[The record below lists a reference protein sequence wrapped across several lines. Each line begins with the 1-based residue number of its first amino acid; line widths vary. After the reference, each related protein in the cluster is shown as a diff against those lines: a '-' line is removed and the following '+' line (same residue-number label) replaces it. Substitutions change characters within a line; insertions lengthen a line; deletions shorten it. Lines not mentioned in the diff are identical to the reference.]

1 MVKKN
6 ICMLGSFGVGKS
18 SLVARYVHSI
28 FRDRYE
34 TTVGVKIQKKVVAVG
49 SEEVTLM
56 LWDLPGEED
65 GLPVNMKNVQKAEGY
80 ILVVD
85 GCRGKTLDVAL
96 SLHDRARETTRNAP
110 FVLLINKSDQKEAWE
125 IDASALQRLASDGWI
140 LYETSAKTGDHVE
153 EAFLAL
159 AVDMLKVTHG
169 DTGAVAESV

>member
-18 SLVARYVHSI
+18 SLVARFVESI
-28 FRDRYE
+28 FRERYA
-34 TTVGVKIQKKVVAVG
+34 TTVGVKIQKKVVQVG
-49 SEEVTLM
+49 AEEVTLM

-96 SLHDRARETTRNAP
+96 SLHGRARETTREAP
-110 FVLLINKSDQKEAWE
+110 FVLLINKADQKDAWE
-125 IDASALQRLASDGWI
+125 VDGPALERLALEGWTV
-140 LYETSAKTGDHVE
+140 YETSAKTGDHVE

-159 AVDMLKVTHG
+159 AANMLKVTHG
-169 DTGAVAESV
+169 DTGAIAEGV

>member
-1 MVKKN
+1 MVKTN

-18 SLVARYVHSI
+18 SLVARFVNSI

-34 TTVGVKIQKKVVAVG
+34 TTVGVKIQKKVVPVG
-49 SEEVTLM
+49 ADEVTLM

-85 GCRGKTLDVAL
+85 GCRGKTLEVAL
-96 SLHDRARETTRNAP
+96 SLHDRARETTGNAP
-110 FVLLINKSDQKEAWE
+110 FVLLINKSDEKDSWE
-125 IDASALQRLASDGWI
+125 IDSPMLERLASEGWTV
-140 LYETSAKTGDHVE
+140 YETSAKTGDHVE

-159 AVDMLKVTHG
+159 AANMLKVTHG